1 MADELL
7 DQAFSRAARSG
18 RAKHGV
24 EAQESMLLTASNVL
38 SDNLGN
44 VVRAWPDFDAVDPFY
59 YELADALVDVNALRQ
74 SLSEVSWAS
83 RKTNELGREYQGKV
97 RGKDPEAAKRIRKQ
111 GFARMADVVEEVA
124 GDLERIADARE
135 SLRHL
140 PDIRPGDPTI
150 VIAGYPNVGKSSFL
164 NGVTSA
170 RTEIAEYPFTTKG
183 VQLGHLDVD
192 HIRYQLVD
200 TPGLLDRPMDER
212 NEIERQAVTALSHV
226 ADCILF
232 LVDASGSCGYPIEDQ
247 LDLRNELRER
257 FDVPLITVCNKAD
270 LSESVDAEYYMS
282 VTEDRGVDTVLE
294 AAIEEIGYEPELPF
308 EESG

>member
-164 NGVTSA
+164 NEVTSA